1 MGNKVLIRVSL
12 PTQSSR
18 KNIHQKEKHMND
30 FDWADRNEYRVGF
43 YDSKV
48 VNTDSH
54 IPVFTCFTRK
64 ELLRLRDAV
73 NETLKAY
80 DELGW
85 DDSDVRKRNEFLEQE
100 FWRKAKEE
108 REKPS
113 QKKKNSQD
121 YLYLIHDTIQNTLKI
136 GISANPKN
144 RFRNIQLAT
153 SNKLVMLYA
162 LKGKAHLEKDLHK
175 EFAEI
180 RLASEWFKYDERIIE
195 RYKSL

>member
-1 MGNKVLIRVSL
+1 
-12 PTQSSR
+12 
-18 KNIHQKEKHMND
+18 MND
-30 FDWADRNEYRVGF
+30 FDWADRNEYHVVF
-43 YDSKV
+43 WESKV
-48 VNTDSH
+48 IKADSCA
-54 IPVFTCFTRK
+54 PVYTCFTRK
-64 ELLRLRDAV
+64 ELLRLRNAID
-73 NETLKAY
+73 ETLKAY

-85 DDSDVRKRNEFLEQE
+85 DDSDVRKRNDFLVQE

-108 REKPS
+108 RKKPKP
-113 QKKKNSQD
+113 KKKVSQD

-162 LKGKAHLEKDLHK
+162 LKGKAHLEKELHK